1 NPLREAYLYFL
12 LALFVPQVFIFRP
25 LRKEL
30 HNKKVP
36 WYDVVFIIMSFV
48 LPVYFG
54 LNAENIILKGWEINA
69 PSLENILAVV
79 YWGLMLE
86 ALRRVGGWILT
97 IISFIFSLY
106 PLFAGMI
113 PISFLSGQ
121 QYDFLTTA
129 NSHVFSQTSL
139 LGLPFQTIGD
149 LLIGFLIFGVV

>member
-1 NPLREAYLYFL
+1 QGWEFNAPL
-12 LALFVPQVFIFRP
+12 LA
-25 LRKEL
+25 
-30 HNKKVP
+30 
-36 WYDVVFIIMSFV
+36 
-48 LPVYFG
+48 
-54 LNAENIILKGWEINA
+54 
-69 PSLENILAVV
+69 NILAVV

-149 LLIGFLIFGVV
+149 LLIGFLVFGVVIVHTGGGSFFFDLAQSLLGRTRGGTAKVSVV